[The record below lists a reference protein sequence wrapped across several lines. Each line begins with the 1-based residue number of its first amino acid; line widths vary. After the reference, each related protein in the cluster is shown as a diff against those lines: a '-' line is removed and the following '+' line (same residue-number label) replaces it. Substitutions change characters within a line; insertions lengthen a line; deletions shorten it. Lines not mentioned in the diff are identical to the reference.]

1 MDTNW
6 LEDFVCFG
14 RVLNFTKAAAER
26 NITQSAYSR
35 RIMSL
40 EHWVGAELIDRKT
53 FPATLSEAGIE
64 FLPVAKRMLQ
74 GLHRSRDE
82 IRAKSGTSA
91 DTIRF
96 TAPHSISI
104 HNLMPLL
111 SDLEAIVPELKSQV
125 VSDNL
130 HNCFDQ
136 LAEENCD
143 FLMCYKSSNVPIMLD
158 EQAFEH
164 IEVGSDRLLPVH
176 SPSSFEGSNLCLPGW
191 EQNPIPYLQYSRGS
205 FLGSVVEQLFS
216 SKPPNL
222 KVKHMNAFSEALKN
236 LCIHGAGIAWLPEAS
251 IKRELIEGKLVMAGD
266 ENWCVDLK
274 IVVYT
279 QPQLHQK
286 NSKMVWE
293 HLQTSAT
300 AQIAI

>member
-26 NITQSAYSR
+26 NITQSAFSR

-40 EHWVGAELIDRKT
+40 EHWIGAELIDRKT

-64 FLPVAKRMLQ
+64 FLPVAKSMLQ

-82 IRAKSGTSA
+82 IRANSGTGA

-111 SDLEAIVPELKSQV
+111 SELETTVPELKTQV

-136 LAEENCD
+136 LAEKNCD

-158 EQAFEH
+158 EQAFDYVE
-164 IEVGSDRLLPVH
+164 IGSDRLLPVC
-176 SPSSFEGSNLCLPGW
+176 SPVGAKKQIARLPGW
-191 EQNPIPYLQYSRGS
+191 NQKPIPYLQYSRGS

-222 KVKHMNAFSEALKN
+222 AVKHVNAFAEALKN
-236 LCIHGAGIAWLPEAS
+236 FCIHGAGIAWLPEVS
-251 IKRELIEGKLVMAGD
+251 IKRELDEGQLVIAGD
-266 ENWCVDLK
+266 ENWWIDLK
-274 IVVYT
+274 VVVYT
-279 QPQLHQK
+279 EGKLHNK
-286 NSKMVWE
+286 NSEKVWA
-293 HLQTSAT
+293 HLQST
-300 AQIAI
+300 AIERQD

>member
-40 EHWVGAELIDRKT
+40 EHWVGAELIDRRT

-82 IRAKSGTSA
+82 IRAKTGTSE

-96 TAPHSISI
+96 AAPHSISI
-104 HNLMPLL
+104 HNLMPVI
-111 SDLEAIVPELKSQV
+111 SYLESKVPELKSHV

-130 HNCFDQ
+130 HNCFD
-136 LAEENCD
+136 LLVEKNCD
-143 FLMCYKSSNVPIMLD
+143 FLMCYKSPNVSIMLD
-158 EQAFEH
+158 AQAFEH
-164 IEVGSDRLLPVH
+164 IEIGTDRLLPVYA
-176 SPSSFEGSNLCLPGW
+176 PSDDGKQRPRLPGW
-191 EQNPIPYLQYSRGS
+191 SDEPLPYLQYSRGS
-205 FLGSVVEQLFS
+205 FLGSVVEQIFS
-216 SKPPNL
+216 KKPPNL
-222 KVKHMNAFSEALKN
+222 AVKHVNAFSEALKN

-251 IKRELIEGKLVMAGD
+251 IKRELTEGKLLIAGD
-266 ENWCVDLK
+266 ENWSIDLNV
-274 IVVYT
+274 VVYT
-279 QPQLHQK
+279 EAQLHHQNAAK
-286 NSKMVWE
+286 VWE
-293 HLQTSAT
+293 LLKGSTTSDENK
-300 AQIAI
+300 

>member
-26 NITQSAYSR
+26 NITQSAFSR

-40 EHWVGAELIDRKT
+40 EHWIGAELIDRTT
-53 FPATLSEAGIE
+53 FPATLSEAGVE

-74 GLHRSRDE
+74 RLHRSRDE
-82 IRAKSGTSA
+82 IRAKSGTGA

-111 SDLEAIVPELKSQV
+111 SDLEVLIPELKTQV

-130 HNCFDQ
+130 HSCFDQ
-136 LAEENCD
+136 LVEKNCD

-164 IEVGSDRLLPVH
+164 IEIGRDRLLPVR
-176 SPSSFEGSNLCLPGW
+176 SPSDLKDNQLCLPGW
-191 EQNPIPYLQYSRGS
+191 DNKPVPYLQYSRGS

-222 KVKHMNAFSEALKN
+222 AVKHVNAFSEALKN
-236 LCIHGAGIAWLPEAS
+236 FCIHGAGIAWLPEAS
-251 IKRELIEGKLVMAGD
+251 IKRELDEGKLVIAGD
-266 ENWCVDLK
+266 ENWWVNLK
-274 IVVYT
+274 VVMYT
-279 QPQLHQK
+279 ETRLHQK
-286 NSKMVWE
+286 QSDSIWR
-293 HLQTSAT
+293 HLQSMAAT
-300 AQIAI
+300 

>member
-14 RVLNFTKAAAER
+14 RHLNFTKAAVER
-26 NITQSAYSR
+26 NVTQSAFSR

-40 EHWVGAELIDRKT
+40 EHWIGTELIDRKT
-53 FPATLSEAGIE
+53 FPATLSDAGVE

-74 GLHRSRDE
+74 RLHRSRDE
-82 IRAKSGTSA
+82 IRAKSGTSV

-111 SDLEAIVPELKSQV
+111 SDLEQVIPDLKTQV
-125 VSDNL
+125 VADNL

-136 LAEENCD
+136 LAENNCD
-143 FLMCYKSSNVPIMLD
+143 FLMCYQSTNVPIMLD
-158 EQAFEH
+158 EQAFDC
-164 IEVGSDRLLPVH
+164 IEMGSDRLLPVCA
-176 SPSSFEGSNLCLPGW
+176 PSSLGGRKLELPGW
-191 EQNPIPYLQYSRGS
+191 NEEPIPYLQYSRGS

-222 KVKHMNAFSEALKN
+222 AVKHVNAFSEALKN

-251 IKRELIEGKLVMAGD
+251 IKRELAEGKLLVAGD
-266 ENWCVDLK
+266 ENWSIDLK
-274 IVVYT
+274 VVVYT
-279 QPQLHQK
+279 ETQLHQK
-286 NSKMVWE
+286 QSSNVWQ
-293 HLQTSAT
+293 HFQSSA
-300 AQIAI
+300 A